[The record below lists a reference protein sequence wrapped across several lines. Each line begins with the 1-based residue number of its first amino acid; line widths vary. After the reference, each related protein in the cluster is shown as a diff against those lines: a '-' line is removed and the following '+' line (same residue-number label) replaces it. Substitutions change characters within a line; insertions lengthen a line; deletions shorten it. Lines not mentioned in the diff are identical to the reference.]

1 MVQSAHLKVVELT
14 ERILL
19 PEHPCLSSFSR
30 VFSVGNDYTSKKT
43 LQ

>member
-1 MVQSAHLKVVELT
+1 MVQSAHLNVVELT

-19 PEHPCLSSFSR
+19 PEHQCVSSFSR
-30 VFSVGNDYTSKKT
+30 VFSVGHDYTSKMT